1 MNMNL
6 DKNILGIQ
14 FLNEKV
20 RRLFLKLY
28 STKNRQIDKNGEKK
42 MKNIPDN
49 LAEKMNEIKGQELKY
64 GPLCESLGLSKKG
77 GYSKQKQLEDLALY
91 CDLQILSSPTRYR
104 IDEVYE
110 NEIKAFSKLNKNNK
124 YQNIFDA
131 IVYQTFQKNNGRTL
145 FLSNTE
151 LLKLFGLVNDNFI
164 YSCNI
169 DTMSALGNEYINFP
183 EISATAKKILVRWT
197 LTKLE
202 NMAKRDLIRLS
213 SGYRLYSEHYGHHGY
228 FILGHNVP
236 LETDLDKQCMALLSR
251 AKEIAVP
258 GYENGWLSDN
268 KYKFLNK
275 TIKELCAK
283 EFDDQYIFLKKVIT
297 LSPPTESRITE
308 KLQKIY
314 QEFPELKTINQESYR
329 KIMSTKQLDSFS
341 GETRRKFSDIN
352 IKLEPN
358 FLFKDIIKRDV

>member
-1 MNMNL
+1 M
-6 DKNILGIQ
+6 D
-14 FLNEKV
+14 FD
-20 RRLFLKLY
+20 
-28 STKNRQIDKNGEKK
+28 QIRE
-42 MKNIPDN
+42 
-49 LAEKMNEIKGQELKY
+49 Y
-64 GPLCESLGLSKKG
+64 G
-77 GYSKQKQLEDLALY
+77 
-91 CDLQILSSPTRYR
+91 
-104 IDEVYE
+104 
-110 NEIKAFSKLNKNNK
+110 
-124 YQNIFDA
+124 
-131 IVYQTFQKNNGRTL
+131 
-145 FLSNTE
+145 
-151 LLKLFGLVNDNFI
+151 
-164 YSCNI
+164 
-169 DTMSALGNEYINFP
+169 
-183 EISATAKKILVRWT
+183 
-197 LTKLE
+197 
-202 NMAKRDLIRLS
+202 KRDLIRLS
-213 SGYRLYSEHYGHHGY
+213 SGYRLYSEHYGRHGY

-329 KIMSTKQLDSFS
+329 KIMATKQLDSFS

-352 IKLEPN
+352 IKLETD
-358 FLFKDIIKRDV
+358 FLFEKIIKKQPR

>member
-1 MNMNL
+1 M
-6 DKNILGIQ
+6 
-14 FLNEKV
+14 
-20 RRLFLKLY
+20 
-28 STKNRQIDKNGEKK
+28 
-42 MKNIPDN
+42 
-49 LAEKMNEIKGQELKY
+49 
-64 GPLCESLGLSKKG
+64 GLSKKG

-91 CDLQILSSPTRYR
+91 CDLQILDGPTRYR
-104 IDEVYE
+104 INEVYE

-131 IVYQTFQKNNGRTL
+131 IVYQTFQKNDGRTL

-258 GYENGWLSDN
+258 GYESGWLSDN

-329 KIMSTKQLDSFS
+329 KIMATKQLDSFS
-341 GETRRKFSDIN
+341 GETRRRFSDIN
-352 IKLEPN
+352 IKLETD
-358 FLFKDIIKRDV
+358 FLFEKMIKKQPR